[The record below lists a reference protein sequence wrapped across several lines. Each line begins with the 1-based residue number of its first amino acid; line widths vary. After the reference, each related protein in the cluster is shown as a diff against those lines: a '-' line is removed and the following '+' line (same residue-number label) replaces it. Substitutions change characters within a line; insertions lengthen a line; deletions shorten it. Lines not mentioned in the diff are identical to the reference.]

1 VAALNSLRALGVQLS
16 IDDFGTGYSSLAYLR
31 ELPVDELKVDRAF
44 IARAELT
51 GRDLALVSTIM
62 ELGHILGLRVVA
74 EGIENQAQLD
84 AVRRLGC
91 ALGQGYHLH
100 RPLDPAGIPPL
111 LETPALPLAA

>member
-1 VAALNSLRALGVQLS
+1 MS

-31 ELPVDELKVDRAF
+31 DLPVDELKVDRAF
-44 IARAELT
+44 IARSQLT
-51 GRDLALVSTIM
+51 VRDMALVSTIM

-91 ALGQGYHLH
+91 ALGQGFHLH
-100 RPLDPAGIPPL
+100 RPLDPAAEPPL
-111 LETPALPLAA
+111 LETPPLHRAA